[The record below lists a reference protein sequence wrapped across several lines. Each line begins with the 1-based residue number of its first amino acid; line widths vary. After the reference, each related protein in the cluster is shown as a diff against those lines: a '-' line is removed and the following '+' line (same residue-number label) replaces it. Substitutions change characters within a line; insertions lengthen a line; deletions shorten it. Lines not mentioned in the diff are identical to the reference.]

1 MNIRLA
7 KIDDLKDIYDLIC
20 DMENTQLDYKKF
32 EQIFIRY
39 LENEN
44 FYSIVAEEDDLII
57 ACLNLRIEYQLHHV
71 EKIVEIMELAVKKE
85 YRSKGVGKKLLDKA
99 RKISKDNNCL
109 QIEVCCN
116 QIRKKAHKFYQR
128 EGMKNSHF
136 KFTMEL
142 N

>member
-7 KIDDLKDIYDLIC
+7 KINDLKDIYDLIC
-20 DMENTQLDYKKF
+20 DMESTQLDYKKF

-71 EKIVEIMELAVKKE
+71 EKIAEIMELAVKKE
-85 YRSKGVGKKLLDKA
+85 YRSKSVGKILLDKA

-109 QIEVCCN
+109 QMEVCCN
-116 QIRKKAHKFYQR
+116 QIREKAHKFYQR

-136 KFTMEL
+136 KFSMEL

>member
-7 KIDDLKDIYDLIC
+7 KINDLKDIYDLIC
-20 DMENTQLDYKKF
+20 DMESTQLDYKKF
-32 EQIFIRY
+32 EEIFIRY

-71 EKIVEIMELAVKKE
+71 EKIAEIMELAVKKE
-85 YRSKGVGKKLLDKA
+85 YRSKGVGKILLDKA
-99 RKISKDNNCL
+99 KEISKDNNCL
-109 QIEVCCN
+109 QMEVCCN
-116 QIRKKAHKFYQR
+116 QIREKAHKFYQR

>member
-20 DMENTQLDYKKF
+20 DMESTQLDYKKF

-44 FYSIVAEEDDLII
+44 FYSIVVEEDDLII

>member
-20 DMENTQLDYKKF
+20 DMESTQLDYKKF

-44 FYSIVAEEDDLII
+44 FYSIVAEEDDLTI

-71 EKIVEIMELAVKKE
+71 EKIAEIMELAVKKG
-85 YRSKGVGKKLLDKA
+85 YRSKGVGKELLDKA

-109 QIEVCCN
+109 QMEVCCN
-116 QIRKKAHKFYQR
+116 QIREKAHMFYQR

-136 KFTMEL
+136 KFTIDL

>member
-7 KIDDLKDIYDLIC
+7 KINDIKNIYDLIC

-32 EQIFIRY
+32 EQIFIKC
-39 LENEN
+39 LDNEN
-44 FYSIVAEEDDLII
+44 FYSIVAEEDGFII
-57 ACLNLRIEYQLHHV
+57 GCLNLRIEYQLHHV
-71 EKIVEIMELAVKKE
+71 EKIAEIMELAVKNE
-85 YRSKGVGKKLLDKA
+85 YRSKGVGKYLLDNAK
-99 RKISKDNNCL
+99 KISKDNNCL

-128 EGMKNSHF
+128 EGIKNTHF
-136 KFTMEL
+136 KFTMDL

>member
-57 ACLNLRIEYQLHHV
+57 GCLNLRIEYQLHHV
-71 EKIVEIMELAVKKE
+71 EKIAEVMELAVKEE
-85 YRSKGVGKKLLDKA
+85 YRSKGVGKKLLDEAK
-99 RKISKDNNCL
+99 KISKDNNCL

-116 QIRKKAHKFYQR
+116 QRRENAHKFYQR
-128 EGMKNSHF
+128 ENLKNTHF
-136 KFTMEL
+136 KFTLDL